1 MNIYSIDE
9 ILTSPHTAPIPEEG
23 TILETLCII
32 LGRCATIE
40 NFHNIITYADRL
52 PEEYN
57 VLLIKTCIAYYT
69 KDRFEITVSPL
80 VIKFAELVET
90 EIFTKWAN
98 RHSEILT

>member
-57 VLLIKTCIAYYT
+57 VLLIKNCIARTYNAEKLTDT
-69 KDRFEITVSPL
+69 K
-80 VIKFAELVET
+80 
-90 EIFTKWAN
+90 IFIDWAN